1 MDKTELI
8 NKVINPNL
16 DKALKKADKSKA
28 LEDEIKYLISNT
40 RTEEIKNIEV
50 KE

>member
-1 MDKTELI
+1 MNKIELI

-16 DKALKKADKSKA
+16 DKALKRANKSKA

-40 RTEEIKNIEV
+40 RTGEIKEV

>member
-40 RTEEIKNIEV
+40 RTEEIKDIEV
-50 KE
+50 EE